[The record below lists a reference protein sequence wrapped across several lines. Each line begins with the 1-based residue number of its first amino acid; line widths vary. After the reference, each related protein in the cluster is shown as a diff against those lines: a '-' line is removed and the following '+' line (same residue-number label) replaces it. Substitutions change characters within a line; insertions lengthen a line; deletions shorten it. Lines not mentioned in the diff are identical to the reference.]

1 LLHNKAPSIPFTTT
15 SIHISKRRLGCSEK
29 KREKRGSKERGKR
42 KIKERG
48 QMSQH
53 REILSSSS
61 SSQKSSKIK
70 RGVYF
75 FKGAKVKLGIHHYHP
90 FTPSFPFATITIY
103 PLKPYT

>member
-1 LLHNKAPSIPFTTT
+1 LGALK
-15 SIHISKRRLGCSEK
+15 KRR
-29 KREKRGSKERGKR
+29 KERGKR
-42 KIKERG
+42 KIKERE

-53 REILSSSS
+53 REILSSPS

-75 FKGAKVKLGIHHYHP
+75 FKGAKVKLGIHHYIPLPLH
-90 FTPSFPFATITIY
+90 FYIHLSSSLVATITIY